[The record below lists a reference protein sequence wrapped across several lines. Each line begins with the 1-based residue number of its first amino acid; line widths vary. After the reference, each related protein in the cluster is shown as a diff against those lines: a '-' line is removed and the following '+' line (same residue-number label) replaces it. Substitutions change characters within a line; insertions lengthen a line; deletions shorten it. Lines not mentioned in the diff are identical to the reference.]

1 MVFDSKKFVTGQVVD
16 MKDVITITNPAITPF
31 STLLLSKTVPAQG
44 ATISWVEETISDSA
58 VTLPEGGDAPA
69 HVDDSSALVE
79 NYCELVASTAT
90 VTNTAQHSNAIGIS
104 DLLAREVM
112 KKTMAIKN
120 RLEDKLINGTKS
132 YTANTYTMD
141 GILNLIH
148 TDNRISGT
156 TLDKAGFENMLEALY
171 DANTNYNMTVFLP
184 ANMKKT
190 VNTFDSVEF
199 FARDKELGFDAELYH
214 SVYGTVRFVLS
225 EKLQNKMFVVNT
237 DFLELATLIPF
248 GGTPQPVSG
257 SKQSIYLETQVGLKL
272 LNRKAGASF
281 TITA

>member
-1 MVFDSKKFVTGQVVD
+1 MFDSTKFVTGQVVD
-16 MKDVITITNPAITPF
+16 LKDVITITNPAITPF
-31 STLLLSKTVPAQG
+31 STLLLKKSVPAQG
-44 ATISWVEETISDSA
+44 ATISWVEETIADSA
-58 VTLPEGGDAPA
+58 VTLAEGGDAPA
-69 HVDDSSALVE
+69 HVDDSSTLIE
-79 NYCELVASTAT
+79 NYCELMAATAT

-104 DLLAREVM
+104 DLLSRELM
-112 KKTMAIKN
+112 KKTTSIKN
-120 RLEDKLINGTKS
+120 RLENIVINGTKS
-132 YTANTYTMD
+132 YTANTYKMD

-148 TDNRISGT
+148 ADNRISDT
-156 TLDKAGFENMLEALY
+156 SLNVIGFENMLAALY

-214 SVYGTVRFVLS
+214 SVFGTVRFVLS

-257 SKQSIYLETQVGLKL
+257 SKQSVYLETQVGLKL
-272 LNRKAGASF
+272 LNRKAAASF
-281 TITA
+281 AITA

>member
-1 MVFDSKKFVTGQVVD
+1 MFNSSKFVVGQVVD

-44 ATISWVEETISDSA
+44 ATISWVEETIADSA
-58 VTLPEGGDAPA
+58 VTLAEGGDAPA
-69 HVDDSSALVE
+69 HVDDSTELVE
-79 NYCELVASTAT
+79 NYCELIAATAT
-90 VTNTAQHSNAIGIS
+90 VTNTAQHSTAIGIS

-132 YTANTYTMD
+132 YSANTYTMD

-148 TDNRISGT
+148 VDNRISGT
-156 TLDKAGFENMLEALY
+156 TLDKVAFEDMIGALY
-171 DANTNYNMTVFLP
+171 DANTNYNMVVFLP

-190 VNTFDSVEF
+190 INGFDSVEF

-214 SVYGTVRFVLS
+214 TVYGTVRFVLS

-248 GGTPQPVSG
+248 SGTPQPVSG
-257 SKQSIYLETQVGLKL
+257 SKQSVYLETQVGLKL